1 MPKPLFQIKM
11 IDNQKRYQKKRD
23 DDPKHLGNYIK
34 WHLESNKIKKKSV
47 SDFLNVQAI
56 TLNRYFKQ
64 PSFQFSI
71 LWRISL
77 AVKHNFLMQLGEE
90 LNIPYETKAEKELKT
105 QLELLKQENRNLKRD
120 NELLKEILKR

>member
-1 MPKPLFQIKM
+1 M
-11 IDNQKRYQKKRD
+11 IDSQKRYQKKRD
-23 DDPKHLGNYIK
+23 NDPKHLGNYIK
-34 WHLESNKIKKKSV
+34 WHLESNKIKKQSV

-56 TLNRYFKQ
+56 TLNLYFKQ
-64 PSFQFSI
+64 SSFQLSI

-105 QLELLKQENRNLKRD
+105 QLELLKQENRDLKRD
-120 NELLKEILKR
+120 NELLRDILKR

>member
-1 MPKPLFQIKM
+1 M
-11 IDNQKRYQKKRD
+11 IDSQKRYQKKRD
-23 DDPKHLGNYIK
+23 NDPKHLGNYIK

-64 PSFQFSI
+64 PSFQLSI

-77 AVKHNFLMQLGEE
+77 AVKHTFLMQLGEE
-90 LNIPYETKAEKELKT
+90 LEIPYELKQ
-105 QLELLKQENRNLKRD
+105 QLQNLHQENRDLKRE